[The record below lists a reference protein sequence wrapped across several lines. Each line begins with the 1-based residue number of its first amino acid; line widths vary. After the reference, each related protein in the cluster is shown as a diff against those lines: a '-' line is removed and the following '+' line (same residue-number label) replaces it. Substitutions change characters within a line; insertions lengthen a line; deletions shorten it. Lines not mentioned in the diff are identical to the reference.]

1 MSCVHTY
8 ILVFSHA
15 FLYPLPMHVLII
27 IICFVTALLAKLQK
41 DPPRYLNS
49 FIIYILVTIIV
60 EVAAWWYSI
69 HNKRNLI
76 FYNLY
81 AIINFTYLIFLL
93 RSFMTNVRMVN
104 VMGVLMIV
112 YPVLTLINLFLIQ
125 GINTIFNTYTFLLG
139 CIIVVTA
146 SICYFYE
153 RIKYPGPNSLLKE
166 PAFWVSTGLLFFYTC
181 SPPLTGV
188 LNAISLMPFY
198 NLKTLYFINLMVNII
213 LYLLFSISFICNL
226 IFRRYS

>member
-1 MSCVHTY
+1 
-8 ILVFSHA
+8 
-15 FLYPLPMHVLII
+15 MHVFII
-27 IICFVTALLAKLQK
+27 IICFIIALLAKLQK
-41 DPPRYLNS
+41 NPPRYLNT
-49 FIIYILVTIIV
+49 FIIYILVTIAV
-60 EVAAWWYSI
+60 EMMAWWYNI
-69 HNKRNLI
+69 HNKHNLI
-76 FYNLY
+76 FYNFY
-81 AIINFTYLIFLL
+81 GIINFTYLIFLL
-93 RSFMTNVRMVN
+93 RSFMANKRMIN
-104 VMGVLMIV
+104 VMGVLMII
-112 YPVLTLINLFLIQ
+112 YPVLALINLVFIQ
-125 GINTIFNTYTFLLG
+125 KLDTFNTYTFLSG

-153 RIKYPGPNSLLKE
+153 RIKYPGPHSLLHE

-198 NLKTLYFINLMVNII
+198 NYKTLYIINLMVNII

>member
-1 MSCVHTY
+1 
-8 ILVFSHA
+8 
-15 FLYPLPMHVLII
+15 MHVLII
-27 IICFVTALLAKLQK
+27 IICFITALLAKLQK

-60 EVAAWWYSI
+60 EVVAWWYSI
-69 HNKRNLI
+69 HNIRNLI

-93 RSFMTNVRMVN
+93 RSFMTNARLVK
-104 VMGVLMIV
+104 VMGVLMFA
-112 YPVLTLINLFLIQ
+112 YPILALINLLLIQ
-125 GINTIFNTYTFLLG
+125 GTNTIFNTYTFLSG
-139 CIIVVTA
+139 CVIVVTA
-146 SICYFYE
+146 SVCYFYE
-153 RIKYPGPNSLLKE
+153 RIKYPGPHSLLKE
-166 PAFWVSTGLLFFYTC
+166 PPFWVSTGLLFFYTC

-188 LNAISLMPFY
+188 INAISLMPFY

>member
-1 MSCVHTY
+1 MSCAHTY
-8 ILVFSHA
+8 MLVFSHA
-15 FLYPLPMHVLII
+15 SLYRLPMHVLII
-27 IICFVTALLAKLQK
+27 IICFITALLAKLQK
-41 DPPRYLNS
+41 TPPRYLNS
-49 FIIYILVTIIV
+49 FIIYILVTIVV
-60 EVAAWWYSI
+60 EVVAWWYSI

-76 FYNLY
+76 FYNFY

-104 VMGVLMIV
+104 VMGVLMFV
-112 YPVLTLINLFLIQ
+112 YPVLSLINLFLIQ
-125 GINTIFNTYTFLLG
+125 GINTIFNTYTFLSG

-153 RIKYPGPNSLLKE
+153 RIKYPGPHSLLKE

-198 NLKTLYFINLMVNII
+198 NYKTLYFINLMINII

>member
-1 MSCVHTY
+1 MSCAHTH
-8 ILVFSHA
+8 ILLFSQA
-15 FLYPLPMHVLII
+15 FLYRLPIHVFII
-27 IICFVTALLAKLQK
+27 IICFVIALLAKLQK
-41 DPPRYLNS
+41 NPPRYLNT
-49 FIIYILVTIIV
+49 FIIYILVTIAV
-60 EVAAWWYSI
+60 EMMAWWYAV

-76 FYNLY
+76 FYNFY

-93 RSFMTNVRMVN
+93 RSFMNNTKMINI
-104 VMGVLMIV
+104 MGVIMVI

-125 GINTIFNTYTFLLG
+125 GHTVFNTYTFLSG

-153 RIKYPGPNSLLKE
+153 RIKYPGPHSLLKD
-166 PAFWVSTGLLFFYTC
+166 PTFWVSTGLLFFYTC

-198 NLKTLYFINLMVNII
+198 NYKTLYFINLMINII

>member
-1 MSCVHTY
+1 MSCAHIYMLLISKAVLSR
-8 ILVFSHA
+8 I
-15 FLYPLPMHVLII
+15 PMHVFII
-27 IICFVTALLAKLQK
+27 IICFTIALLAKLQK
-41 DPPRYLNS
+41 NPPRYLNT
-49 FIIYILVTIIV
+49 FIIYILVTIAI
-60 EVAAWWYSI
+60 EMMAWWYNI
-69 HNKRNLI
+69 HNRHNLI
-76 FYNLY
+76 FYNFY
-81 AIINFTYLIFLL
+81 GIINFTYLIFLL
-93 RSFMTNVRMVN
+93 RSFMANKRMIN
-104 VMGVLMIV
+104 VMGVIMII
-112 YPVLTLINLFLIQ
+112 YPVLALINLVFIQ
-125 GINTIFNTYTFLLG
+125 KLDTFNTYTFLSG

-153 RIKYPGPNSLLKE
+153 RIKYPGPHSLLHE

-198 NLKTLYFINLMVNII
+198 NYKTLYIINLMVNII

>member
-1 MSCVHTY
+1 MSFVHTHM
-8 ILVFSHA
+8 LLFSHTS
-15 FLYPLPMHVLII
+15 LYRLPVAVLIM
-27 IICFVTALLAKLQK
+27 IICFITALLAKFQK

-49 FIIYILVTIIV
+49 FIIYILITIIV
-60 EVAAWWYSI
+60 EVIAWWYSI
-69 HNKRNLI
+69 HSKRNLI
-76 FYNLY
+76 FYNFY

-93 RSFMTNVRMVN
+93 RSFMTNARMIN
-104 VMGVLMIV
+104 IMGVLIVV
-112 YPVLTLINLFLIQ
+112 YPVLSLINLFLIQ
-125 GINTIFNTYTFLLG
+125 GLNTAFNTYTFLSG

-153 RIKYPGPNSLLKE
+153 RIKYPGPHSLLKE

-198 NLKTLYFINLMVNII
+198 NYKTLYFINLMVNII

>member
-1 MSCVHTY
+1 MSFAHTY
-8 ILVFSHA
+8 MLVFSHTS
-15 FLYPLPMHVLII
+15 LYRLPMHVLII
-27 IICFVTALLAKLQK
+27 IICFIIALLAKFQK
-41 DPPRYLNS
+41 DPPRYLNT
-49 FIIYILVTIIV
+49 FIVYILLTITV
-60 EVAAWWYSI
+60 EVVAWWYSI

-76 FYNLY
+76 FYNFY

-93 RSFMTNVRMVN
+93 RSFMTNRKMIN
-104 VMGVLMIV
+104 VMGVLMVI

-125 GINTIFNTYTFLLG
+125 GLNTIFNTYTFLSG

-153 RIKYPGPNSLLKE
+153 RIKYPGPHSLLKD
-166 PAFWVSTGLLFFYTC
+166 PTFWVSTGLLFFYTC

-198 NLKTLYFINLMVNII
+198 NYKTLYFINLMINII